1 MDVSGDHQNDIDHS
15 IYKVICMISDI
26 FKSVF
31 QVRID
36 QNGRVVQKSKSTVG
50 DVKNEVK
57 KNETEVAAC
66 GDCYGGQLPPSGCC
80 NTCEDVRKAY
90 EAKHWSLTNME
101 EVVQCVREGMVTNMK
116 EQENEG
122 CNLHG
127 HVEVNKVAGNFHF
140 APGKSFQQQNL
151 HIHDLLQYVQ
161 HPKFDFTHNIH
172 TMSFGKSIGFQNP
185 LDGSGKVATQNYFM
199 FQYFVK
205 VVGTEFNFMNGTKAQ
220 TNQFSVTENERDVSP
235 QVGSGGGIPGVFF
248 NYEISPMLVVYKE
261 YQKPFAHFLTDVCA
275 IVGGIFTVASM
286 LDGFIY
292 NAEKSLKKKL
302 DLGKGIKY
310 QIFGKEM
317 SISTISAT
325 LNKTILYSHPV
336 EDVKNLK
343 ELQEKLVV
351 LKNQLNE
358 HFKPERESQEDE
370 KEFEN
375 DDDDSDDDEENSNEI
390 LLKKRKLAKSEKY

>member
-1 MDVSGDHQNDIDHS
+1 MSSGLRKRKSIVEQSDGFLDTLKNFDAYAKPHDDFRVRTASGATVTFISAIIIFFLISSEFLDWNTVQLNPSLVVDRGRREKMQIHLNITFPHLPCYLLTIDVMDVSGDHQNDIDHS
-15 IYKVICMISDI
+15 IYK
-26 FKSVF
+26 
-31 QVRID
+31 VRID

-302 DLGKGIKY
+302 DLGKG
-310 QIFGKEM
+310 
-317 SISTISAT
+317 
-325 LNKTILYSHPV
+325 H
-336 EDVKNLK
+336 
-343 ELQEKLVV
+343 
-351 LKNQLNE
+351 
-358 HFKPERESQEDE
+358 
-370 KEFEN
+370 
-375 DDDDSDDDEENSNEI
+375 
-390 LLKKRKLAKSEKY
+390 